1 MSRPIHL
8 LDLVS
13 KEKLERILQVF
24 TEVAEVAS
32 IITYADGHPITG
44 PHRFTSFCLNYC
56 RATARGRSKC
66 FESDRYGGFESARLG
81 KPLSYPCLNSG
92 LSDCAAPVIVNGHH
106 LATVLCGQIL
116 EKQIDTEVAIQ
127 RAQQIGIEDVEGYLG
142 ELAKV
147 PMMSR
152 ERLLNI
158 ANLMAEITVTIS
170 ELAIQKHISQQNS
183 ERYLCRL
190 INSASDC
197 IISTDADNT
206 VSMINQA
213 GAAMFGYEMSQ
224 MIGQPIRQLLTD
236 ERSRPTY
243 FKNAMSHSGGHWR
256 AYLTAIKADGSIFP
270 VQVSFSALHDEH
282 ERKAGYVGVVRDIS
296 EEKKLERMK
305 EDLIG
310 MITHDLRNPVLSLE
324 RALQIVVGGTLGSL
338 NEDQKN
344 VLDLALLTSHQLY
357 GLVSDILD
365 IYRNE
370 NGKFIL
376 RYTEV
381 AIQRVVE
388 ESVKQV
394 ESLTREKRITLE
406 VEAPLA
412 PLEVSA
418 DEGRIR
424 RTCINLLD
432 NAIKYS
438 PEGGNI
444 HIRIQALRNGEHYQ
458 GEPLTVPPRESSF
471 ICVGQQDR
479 IIVSVEDEGIGISEA
494 YHQCI
499 FDKYFTLKTS
509 GVTPRDGVGLGLA
522 FCKLA
527 IEAHGG
533 QIWVESPAIDRAKGV
548 KCGCR
553 FYFTLPFCGGEP
565 AD

>member
-1 MSRPIHL
+1 
-8 LDLVS
+8 
-13 KEKLERILQVF
+13 
-24 TEVAEVAS
+24 
-32 IITYADGHPITG
+32 
-44 PHRFTSFCLNYC
+44 
-56 RATARGRSKC
+56 
-66 FESDRYGGFESARLG
+66 
-81 KPLSYPCLNSG
+81 
-92 LSDCAAPVIVNGHH
+92 
-106 LATVLCGQIL
+106 
-116 EKQIDTEVAIQ
+116 
-127 RAQQIGIEDVEGYLG
+127 
-142 ELAKV
+142 
-147 PMMSR
+147 MMSR

-213 GAAMFGYEMSQ
+213 GAAMFGYQMSQ

-243 FKNAMSHSGGHWR
+243 LKNTMSHSGGHWR

-376 RYTEV
+376 RYTEM